1 MIFGA
6 TNLANLL
13 NLILSLTLARV
24 LGPEAFGLISAFFAV
39 QLFGMLLISG
49 WQNTLVV
56 HLKSLSATERD
67 QFAGWAMSRVPP
79 LAIGLLV
86 SVAVLIAQRGNG
98 PIETVKLPLL
108 GVALLFSLGLN
119 YWLVHLRAADLFAS
133 RNKRFAA
140 NLVLES
146 GAKVA
151 LILGGTL
158 LTRDPI
164 TLAAICAAS
173 QVIPFVSYFC
183 RSDGVLARTA
193 RPAFKVGRLF
203 ILLQGGFFAFFDSD
217 LVIAASLAS
226 GEGAGQLAV
235 LNLAAKIVFFAF
247 TGLTIAIIADQARL
261 EPEAA
266 RRKLFESTRMLGI
279 GTIILVAGGALLPG
293 LAFTIL
299 TGDPAYASA
308 IELTLILSTAAL
320 FTLNAFAMN
329 ALCARERYDWIGP
342 YLWIA
347 ALRSAA
353 VITLFWINVPLVVVL
368 GLNLATQALLS
379 LLIFRGT
386 RSGFKRHANA

>member
-1 MIFGA
+1 MIFVA
-6 TNLANLL
+6 TNGANLL
-13 NLILSLTLARV
+13 NLVLSLTLARV

-56 HLKSLSATERD
+56 HLKSLHATERE

-86 SVAVLIAQRGNG
+86 SAVVLIALRGNG
-98 PIETVKLPLL
+98 LVETVKLSLL
-108 GVALLFSLGLN
+108 GLALLLSLSLN

-133 RNKRFAA
+133 QNKRFAI
-140 NLVLES
+140 NLLLEN

-173 QVIPFVSYFC
+173 QVIPFVSYFG
-183 RSDGVLARTA
+183 RSDGVLARTS
-193 RPAFKVGRLF
+193 RPSFKVGRLF
-203 ILLQGGFFAFFDSD
+203 ILLQGAFFAFFDSD
-217 LVIAASLAS
+217 LVIAVSLVS
-226 GEGAGQLAV
+226 GDGAGQLAV

-247 TGLTIAIIADQARL
+247 TGLTIATIADQVRL
-261 EPEAA
+261 NAEAA
-266 RRKLFESTRMLGI
+266 RRKLFESARLLGI
-279 GTIILVAGGALLPG
+279 GTIMIVVGGALLPR

-308 IELTLILSTAAL
+308 IELTLVLSTAAL

-329 ALCARERYDWIGP
+329 ALCARERYDWIGS

-347 ALRSAA
+347 ALRSGA
-353 VITLFWINVPLVVVL
+353 VITLFWINVPLMAVL

-379 LLIFRGT
+379 LLIIRGT
-386 RSGFKRHANA
+386 RSGFRRRANA

>member
-1 MIFGA
+1 MIFVA
-6 TNLANLL
+6 TNGANLL
-13 NLILSLTLARV
+13 NLVLSLTLARV

-56 HLKSLSATERD
+56 HLKSLHATERE

-86 SVAVLIAQRGNG
+86 SAVVLIALRGNG
-98 PIETVKLPLL
+98 LVETVKLSLL
-108 GVALLFSLGLN
+108 GLALLLSLSLN

-133 RNKRFAA
+133 QNKRFAI
-140 NLVLES
+140 NLLLEN

-173 QVIPFVSYFC
+173 QVIPFVSYFG
-183 RSDGVLARTA
+183 RSDGVLARTS
-193 RPAFKVGRLF
+193 RPSFKVGRLF
-203 ILLQGGFFAFFDSD
+203 ILLQGAFFAFFDSD
-217 LVIAASLAS
+217 LVIAVSLVS
-226 GEGAGQLAV
+226 GDGAGQLAV

-247 TGLTIAIIADQARL
+247 TGLTIATIADQVRL
-261 EPEAA
+261 NAEAA
-266 RRKLFESTRMLGI
+266 RCKLFESARLLGI
-279 GTIILVAGGALLPG
+279 GTIMIVVGGALLPR

-308 IELTLILSTAAL
+308 IELTLVLSTAAL

-329 ALCARERYDWIGP
+329 ALCARERYDWIGS

-347 ALRSAA
+347 ALRSGA
-353 VITLFWINVPLVVVL
+353 VITLFWINVPLMAVL

-379 LLIFRGT
+379 LLIIRGT
-386 RSGFKRHANA
+386 RSGFRRRANA